1 MRAANMPTQGT
12 IITDTTLPDVL
23 RNTAT
28 LDQVNNVMALIKKQ
42 SKVSD
47 KIPTSSMADI
57 AFLLLI
63 FFLVTTVFDEEIG
76 LQVVLPERSPESEQ
90 EVSPKNLLFFLVQPD
105 GSVVVRRGES
115 PMRAADHRAPGG
127 GRDAAGA
134 AATRTSSA
142 WCRRRRRHGTST

>member
-1 MRAANMPTQGT
+1 
-12 IITDTTLPDVL
+12 
-23 RNTAT
+23 
-28 LDQVNNVMALIKKQ
+28 MALIKKQ

-76 LQVVLPERSPESEQ
+76 LQVVLPERGPESEQ
-90 EVSPKNLLFFLVQPD
+90 EISPKNLLFFLIQPD

-115 PMRAADHRAPGG
+115 PGEQRITARQVEGVMRQSLISNPNIIGVVQTSPQARYEHMISVLDGIQS
-127 GRDAAGA
+127 AGA
-134 AATRTSSA
+134 TRFSLQLLE
-142 WCRRRRRHGTST
+142 G

>member
-1 MRAANMPTQGT
+1 
-12 IITDTTLPDVL
+12 
-23 RNTAT
+23 
-28 LDQVNNVMALIKKQ
+28 MALIKKQ

-76 LQVVLPERSPESEQ
+76 LQVVLPERGPESEQ

-105 GSVVVRRGES
+105 GSVIVRRGES
-115 PMRAADHRAPGG
+115 PGEQRITARQVEGVMRQSLVSNPNVIGVVQTSPQARYEHMIRVLDGIQS
-127 GRDAAGA
+127 AGA
-134 AATRTSSA
+134 TRFSLQLLE
-142 WCRRRRRHGTST
+142 G

>member
-1 MRAANMPTQGT
+1 
-12 IITDTTLPDVL
+12 
-23 RNTAT
+23 
-28 LDQVNNVMALIKKQ
+28 MALIKKQ

-76 LQVVLPERSPESEQ
+76 LQVVLPERGPESEQ

-115 PMRAADHRAPGG
+115 PGQQVITPRGVEGLMRQELLANPNIIGVVQTAPAATYQHMIQVLDGIQS
-127 GRDAAGA
+127 AGA
-134 AATRTSSA
+134 TRFSLQLLE
-142 WCRRRRRHGTST
+142 G

>member
-1 MRAANMPTQGT
+1 
-12 IITDTTLPDVL
+12 
-23 RNTAT
+23 
-28 LDQVNNVMALIKKQ
+28 MALIKKQ

-76 LQVVLPERSPESEQ
+76 LQVVLPERGPESEQ
-90 EVSPKNLLFFLVQPD
+90 EISPKNLLFFLIQPD

-115 PMRAADHRAPGG
+115 PGEQRITSRQVEGVMRQSLISNPNIIGVVQTSPQARYEHMISVLDGIQS
-127 GRDAAGA
+127 AGA
-134 AATRTSSA
+134 TRFSLQLLE
-142 WCRRRRRHGTST
+142 G